1 MPLTPRGKKIMK
13 SMQERYGKK
22 KGEQV
27 FYATKNKGKLKG
39 VEKAYLGK
47 AIKQPTE
54 TKKEFQMRHAYHTPF
69 MKKPKGFKGGG
80 ADMGDPGKAEERAKK
95 GYGSTG
101 GVDRSKV
108 GEGSQYA
115 KNVAAKSSNQVS
127 NQVSTQKKNTVPRIT
142 SFKQTF
148 FSPTPFVGLNIMK
161 NLVFDPL
168 QKKTRTQKAKGETLF
183 GRAKD
188 LPATRDYYK
197 TTGKP
202 LDVMSPEGE
211 KYMKDAGLIKPVK
224 PPKVDTGGGSGGN
237 LCPDGSLP
245 PCVKPAVTKAPTTSE
260 SSSSFLKDF
269 IFYPLKN
276 GGVSSGPPPK
286 KGPNSQVPPVKLSR
300 GGGAAIR
307 GTKFKGVF

>member
-13 SMQERYGKK
+13 SMKEQYGKK

-54 TKKEFQMRHAYHTPF
+54 TKKEFSMRHAYHTPF

-80 ADMGDPGKAEERAKK
+80 ADMGAPERAEERAKR
-95 GYGSTG
+95 GYGSTA
-101 GVDRSKV
+101 GVDRSAV

-115 KNVAAKSSNQVS
+115 KNVAAQQQQAAQKTAKTEKIKS
-127 NQVSTQKKNTVPRIT
+127 TL
-142 SFKQTF
+142 
-148 FSPTPFVGLNIMK
+148 FSPTPFMAVNLAK
-161 NLVFDPL
+161 NLIFDPL
-168 QKKTRTQKAKGETLF
+168 KKKQRTQKAKGESFF
-183 GRAKD
+183 GKPKG
-188 LPATRDYYK
+188 LPATRDYYR

-202 LDVMSPEGE
+202 LDVMSTKGE
-211 KYMKDAGLIKPVK
+211 KYMKDAGLIKPVQ
-224 PPKVDTGGGSGGN
+224 PPKVDTKGGQN
-237 LCPDGSLP
+237 LCPDGTLP
-245 PCVKPAVTKAPTTSE
+245 PCKPTVTKAPTTTGSSS

-269 IFYPLKN
+269 IFYPLKS

-286 KGPNSQVPPVKLSR
+286 RGPNPQVPPVKLSR